1 MMEDGGSRDTDS
13 GRAATLAALAPSWAP
28 VRLTFGPRF
37 EDEVRRLLRP
47 LGDGMVR
54 SVRAFTDVLATSA
67 PPRDAAARV
76 ERIAALEQ
84 ARAVL
89 AAAQLAE
96 EVAFAEQQR
105 AEQSASGVPAS
116 KVGRGIAEQIGFAR
130 RISPVAA
137 SRHVGLAVT
146 LRDRLPE
153 AFKQLW
159 AGAVSEDQCAILAN
173 RTSHLT
179 DTDATLVDAGISPR
193 MSGWNKA
200 QTEQAADAA
209 AYAIDPHGLIARRT
223 AAEKDRRVWVRP
235 GKDGMANLGASL
247 PLAQGVRVYATLL
260 KRAKAIRGVGGET
273 RTLNQIMADLL
284 VCAITGERDPHLV
297 PGRST

>member
-1 MMEDGGSRDTDS
+1 MTTGTWQ
-13 GRAATLAALAPSWAP
+13 AATRGRLQVDVQRPVERYGPLELELDALLSS
-28 VRLTFGPRF
+28 V
-37 EDEVRRLLRP
+37 
-47 LGDGMVR
+47 GDGVVQ
-54 SVRAFTDVLATSA
+54 SVTAFTEILRTAA
-67 PPRDAAARV
+67 PARDAAARI

-116 KVGRGIAEQIGFAR
+116 KLGRGIAEQSPASGRCPHGFAR

-153 AFKQLW
+153 ALKQLW

-173 RTSHLT
+173 RTSHLS

-209 AYAIDPHGLIARRT
+209 AYAIDPDGLIARRT

-273 RTLNQIMADLL
+273 RT
-284 VCAITGERDPHLV
+284 
-297 PGRST
+297 

>member
-1 MMEDGGSRDTDS
+1 MNAARPDGMEMRFPGAQRGGLEVE
-13 GRAATLAALAPSWAP
+13 LAGLLADM
-28 VRLTFGPRF
+28 G
-37 EDEVRRLLRP
+37 DEVAQ
-47 LGDGMVR
+47 
-54 SVRAFTDVLATSA
+54 SVKAFTAILRTSA
-67 PPRDAAARV
+67 PAADPAARI

-105 AEQSASGVPAS
+105 AEQLASGVPAS
-116 KVGRGIAEQIGFAR
+116 KLGRGIAEQIGFAR

-179 DTDATLVDAGISPR
+179 DTDA
-193 MSGWNKA
+193 
-200 QTEQAADAA
+200 
-209 AYAIDPHGLIARRT
+209 
-223 AAEKDRRVWVRP
+223 
-235 GKDGMANLGASL
+235 
-247 PLAQGVRVYATLL
+247 
-260 KRAKAIRGVGGET
+260 
-273 RTLNQIMADLL
+273 
-284 VCAITGERDPHLV
+284 
-297 PGRST
+297 